1 MIIEISM
8 NFFILCNS
16 TDESDTEEFM
26 EFPKNVVMYV
36 WQIILLVFMSI

>member
-8 NFFILCNS
+8 NFYILCNS
-16 TDESDTEEFM
+16 IDESDTEEFM
-26 EFPKNVVMYV
+26 EFSKNVVMYV